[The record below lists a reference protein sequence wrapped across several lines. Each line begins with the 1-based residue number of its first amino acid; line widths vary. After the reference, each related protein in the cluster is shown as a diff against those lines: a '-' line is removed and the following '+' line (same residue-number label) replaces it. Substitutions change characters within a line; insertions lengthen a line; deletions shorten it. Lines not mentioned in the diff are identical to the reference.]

1 MAGAGTRAL
10 AWGLDERAHRVCG
23 RARRL
28 AIRKAGLTWGSVELN
43 MTQQQTDQIDL
54 MLQIQGT

>member
-1 MAGAGTRAL
+1 
-10 AWGLDERAHRVCG
+10 
-23 RARRL
+23 L

-43 MTQQQTDQIDL
+43 MDPQQTDQIDL